1 MNEAARRAMNIA
13 FHGIVP
19 LNNKIGIVMG
29 RLAHGVAHTTLPP
42 NPALANDQGHLH
54 NGALSI
60 ILDTTSGMA
69 AFMSL
74 DEMMPFATLNMRI
87 DYHHVARVDKPTSV
101 VSTLYTKS
109 GQVITFHATAKQ
121 EGVEVASA
129 VVTFML
135 GTPVADPNHIPAWAE
150 IK

>member
-19 LNNKIGIVMG
+19 LNNKIGIVID
-29 RLAHGVAHTTLPP
+29 RLARGVAHTTLPP
-42 NPALANDQGHLH
+42 NPALANEQGHLH

-69 AFMSL
+69 AFMSI
-74 DEMMPFATLNMRI
+74 DEMIPFATLNMRI
-87 DYHHVARVDKPTSV
+87 DYHQLARIDKPTTV
-101 VSTLYTKS
+101 VSTLYTK
-109 GQVITFHATAKQ
+109 GAQVITFHAAAHQ
-121 EGVEVASA
+121 DDVEVASA

-135 GTPVADPNHIPAWAE
+135 GTPVADPTLIPAWAE
-150 IK
+150 AK